1 VLRRITTA
9 RTRRRAPSG
18 PRQTPH
24 PRSAHA
30 AGYACVRCYGNLL
43 TMESINGKWL
53 LILACASVWTIFFSM
68 FSTARV
74 RGWRNLGW
82 LACFILGVVMLFV
95 LPWLSALVTW
105 AVAGIFSGFVY
116 FGYEAFVYL
125 RAKDKTKTAK
135 PNPVSI
141 VHGLLMWPIMLPEAI
156 EYLLAE
162 LGVLKA
168 PQKNERT

>member
-1 VLRRITTA
+1 
-9 RTRRRAPSG
+9 
-18 PRQTPH
+18 
-24 PRSAHA
+24 
-30 AGYACVRCYGNLL
+30 
-43 TMESINGKWL
+43 MELISRKWL
-53 LILACASVWTIFFSM
+53 LILACASAWTIFFSM
-68 FSTARV
+68 FSTSGV

-105 AVAGIFSGFVY
+105 AVAGLFSGLVY
-116 FGYEAFVYL
+116 FGYESFVYL

-135 PNPVSI
+135 PNPVTI

-162 LGVLKA
+162 LGVLKTPEA